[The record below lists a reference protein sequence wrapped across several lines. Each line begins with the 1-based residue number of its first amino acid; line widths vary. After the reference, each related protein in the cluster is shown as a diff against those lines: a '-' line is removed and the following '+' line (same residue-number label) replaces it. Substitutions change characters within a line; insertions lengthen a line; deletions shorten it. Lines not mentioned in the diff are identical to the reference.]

1 MSVREK
7 LSENLGFKALSL
19 LLAIALWL
27 FVTAGT
33 EGEVALTVPVQFRN
47 IPPQLSPGSKV
58 PPAVELK
65 IAGPRI
71 LLWQLARER
80 LAVTLDLQGVGEG
93 SVAFTSLERTVR
105 LRSGLRIIRI
115 QPSAIELRL
124 VRQE

>member
-7 LSENLGFKALSL
+7 LSENLGFKALAL
-19 LLAIALWL
+19 FLAMALWL

-47 IPPQLSPGSKV
+47 IPPQLSPGSKA

-71 LLWQLARER
+71 LLWQLAGER

-105 LRSGLRIIRI
+105 LRSGLRITRI
-115 QPSAIELRL
+115 QPSAIELQL